1 MLASLQMAAE
11 AGHAAAQGR
20 TDFWFVNRPRAAL
33 CPRRAPGRDTGV
45 RRGSG
50 PEQVVSMTRCEAHLM
65 QRSVD
70 TIIIKHQSTCLM
82 TAEWNTTSIASGGKE
97 RYWTIIFFF
106 FHDSEEE
113 QAHVQPMNNWMDV
126 PISSLMIAI
135 DLWPWGHCLNW
146 VVL

>member
-1 MLASLQMAAE
+1 
-11 AGHAAAQGR
+11 
-20 TDFWFVNRPRAAL
+20 
-33 CPRRAPGRDTGV
+33 
-45 RRGSG
+45 
-50 PEQVVSMTRCEAHLM
+50 
-65 QRSVD
+65 
-70 TIIIKHQSTCLM
+70 M

-135 DLWPWGHCLNW
+135 DL
-146 VVL
+146 